1 MLKHMN
7 ALYRDEKGLT
17 TVEWAVLVGIVAA
30 IAVVGGAVV
39 RTGISGATGTLANK
53 LNNAVNTANGPVS
66 W

>member
-1 MLKHMN
+1 MLKHMK

-30 IAVVGGAVV
+30 IAIAGGAVV
-39 RTGISGATGTLANK
+39 RTGISGATGILANK
-53 LNNAVNTANGPVS
+53 LNTAVNTANGPNA